1 MSLPPPLPDAPLSTP
16 ASAPAPARR
25 GWWQRHWKW
34 AVPTLVVCGFALFA
48 AAFFGLFSLTTRMM
62 RDNDAYRI
70 ALAQAQ
76 ADRTLVDVLGRP
88 IEPGWWMTGSI
99 GTDGDG
105 SGEAQLQIP
114 VHGPQGEATVY
125 VQAIRR
131 QGIWRFSEL
140 AATVE
145 GSTRPIDLLPGL
157 PPERRTGA
165 DDADRGT
172 GSVSGD
178 L

>member
-1 MSLPPPLPDAPLSTP
+1 MSLPPPLPGPPLSTP
-16 ASAPAPARR
+16 ASASAPVRR

-34 AVPTLVVCGFALFA
+34 AVPMLVLLGLAIFA
-48 AAFFGLFSLTTRMM
+48 AGLFGLFSMSMGMM
-62 RDNDAYRI
+62 RNNDAYRV
-70 ALAQAQ
+70 ALAQAR
-76 ADRTLVDVLGRP
+76 ADRTLLAVLGTP

-99 GTDGDG
+99 GTRGDG

-114 VHGPQGEATVY
+114 VHGPRGEATLY
-125 VQAIRR
+125 VLAMQRK
-131 QGIWRFSEL
+131 GVWRFSEL

-178 L
+178 F

>member
-1 MSLPPPLPDAPLSTP
+1 MALPPPLPDVPLSTP
-16 ASAPAPARR
+16 ASASAPVRR

-34 AVPTLVVCGFALFA
+34 AVPILVLLGLAVFA
-48 AAFFGLFSLTTRMM
+48 AGLYGLSSVSMGMM
-62 RDNDAYRI
+62 RNNDAYRI
-70 ALAQAQ
+70 ALAQAR

-131 QGIWRFSEL
+131 QGVWRFSEL

-145 GSTRPIDLLPGL
+145 GSTRPIDLLSGL
-157 PPERRTGA
+157 PPERRIRA
-165 DDADRGT
+165 DDTASDT
-172 GSVSGD
+172 GSASGD
-178 L
+178 F